1 MSLSFGLGK
10 VIGRAHGRFYTST
23 QIHLKTSCASE
34 DFKAKSTEN
43 IVWFYFSHSP
53 HSKMFSKKISPG

>member
-10 VIGRAHGRFYTST
+10 VIGRAHGRFY
-23 QIHLKTSCASE
+23 IHLKTSCASE
-34 DFKAKSTEN
+34 DFKVKSTEN
-43 IVWFYFSHSP
+43 IVWFYFSHAP